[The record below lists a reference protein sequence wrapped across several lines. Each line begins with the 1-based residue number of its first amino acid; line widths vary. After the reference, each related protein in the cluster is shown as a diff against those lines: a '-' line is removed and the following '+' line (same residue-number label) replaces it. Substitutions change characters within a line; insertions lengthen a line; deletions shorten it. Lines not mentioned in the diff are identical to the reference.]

1 MPDPT
6 GHPAL
11 LDATSESFD
20 ALVFAPRGEL
30 VVVDFWGAG
39 CPNCEV
45 FARDAPALL
54 AELAGEAVR
63 VVKVDARAHD
73 DVARRFGLYGIPT
86 FLLVRDG
93 KLLGRMSQYH
103 GRAYWLAVVREHLP
117 AATTA
122 AATPPPPAATHEV
135 LEK

>member
-1 MPDPT
+1 MPE
-6 GHPAL
+6 HPAL

-93 KLLGRMSQYH
+93 RLLGRMSQYH

-117 AATTA
+117 AADA
-122 AATPPPPAATHEV
+122 PAATVE
-135 LEK
+135 EPET

>member
-1 MPDPT
+1 MPE
-6 GHPAL
+6 HPAL

-93 KLLGRMSQYH
+93 RLLGRMSQYH

-117 AATTA
+117 AADA
-122 AATPPPPAATHEV
+122 PAATVEV
-135 LEK
+135 PET

>member
-1 MPDPT
+1 MPD
-6 GHPAL
+6 HPSVH
-11 LDATSESFD
+11 DATSESFD

-30 VVVDFWGAG
+30 VVVDFWGDG

-45 FARDAPALL
+45 FARDVPALL
-54 AELAGEAVR
+54 AELAGEALR

-93 KLLGRMSQYH
+93 RLLGRMSQYH

-117 AATTA
+117 AAATP
-122 AATPPPPAATHEV
+122 AATPPPPSATHEV
-135 LEK
+135 PEK